1 MPNRIA
7 IVGSRQFPRLDL
19 VEAFVVSLAPG
30 TVVVSGGAQGV
41 DNAAERAAR
50 ACGLEVIIFHADWKV
65 HGRQAG
71 PMRNAEIVAH
81 ADRVVAFWDGR
92 SQGTLNTIVQALRAN
107 LPVEIFDF
115 DGHPVLID
123 DVT

>member
-1 MPNRIA
+1 MPDRIA
-7 IVGSRQFPRLDL
+7 IVGSRRFPRLEL

-30 TVVVSGGAQGV
+30 TVVVSGGAEGV
-41 DNAAERAAR
+41 DSAAERAAR
-50 ACGLEVIIFHADWKV
+50 ARGLEVIVFHADGKA
-65 HGRQAG
+65 HGHQAG

-92 SQGTLNTIVQALRAN
+92 SQGTLNTIVQALGAN
-107 LPVEIFDF
+107 LPVEIFDS
-115 DGHPVLID
+115 DGRPVLID